1 MADPTATVDELDS
14 DPAADAAGEE
24 DATAAA
30 AAGDASGDE
39 AAAGDGE
46 AGEQTAA
53 DDGEITVS
61 LGDEPA
67 NAEDEEKRAPEWVRD
82 LRKANREKDRRIREL
97 EAQVATGKPAA
108 AVVVGERPTLAACDY
123 DEEKFAAELESWQG
137 RKFAAEQQQRE
148 RAQAEQQQQQ
158 HWATRLDA
166 VTTAAKSLKV
176 ADLDEAQAAFED
188 TFSIVQQGIIIG
200 APDDAKTSA
209 LLRYAL
215 GKNPKKA
222 KELAAI
228 SDPVKFTFAIAKLEG
243 QLKVAPRKSAPPP
256 DTAVRSPGAGAQIVS
271 QGRLKQLHEQAQK
284 TGNYTEYFAAK
295 RQATAPRKAA

>member
-1 MADPTATVDELDS
+1 MADPTATDDLIET
-14 DPAADAAGEE
+14 DPAADAVGEE
-24 DATAAA
+24 DATAVAA
-30 AAGDASGDE
+30 DADAGDE

-46 AGEQTAA
+46 AGDQAAA
-53 DDGEITVS
+53 DDGEVTVT

-67 NAEDEEKRAPEWVRD
+67 SAEDDEKRAPEWVRD

-97 EAQVATGKPAA
+97 EAQVSTARPAS
-108 AVVVGERPTLAACDY
+108 AVVVGERPTLAGCDY
-123 DEEKFAAELESWQG
+123 DEEKFAADLEAWQG

-158 HWATRLDA
+158 HWAKRLDE

-176 ADLDEAQAAFED
+176 ADLDDAQAAFED

-228 SDPVKFTFAIAKLEG
+228 TDPIKFTRAVTKLEDK
-243 QLKVAPRKSAPPP
+243 LKVAPRKSAPPP
-256 DTAVRSPGAGAQIVS
+256 DQPVKTAGAGAQIVS
-271 QGRLKQLHEQAQK
+271 QSRLKQLHEQAQK
-284 TGNYTEYFAAK
+284 TGNYTEYHAAK
-295 RQATAPRKAA
+295 RALGASRQAA